1 MRPLELLLEGFTSF
15 RREQRLDFSELD
27 LFAITGATG
36 AGKSS
41 LLDAMTYALFGSTT
55 RSGKQVSDL
64 ASQGCENLKVQL
76 RFAVGSAQ
84 YRVTRRW
91 RFRPKSPEN
100 KVILESWQNGEWE
113 TLGTSIV
120 AVQNTI
126 EQILQMDFDTFTRA
140 IILPQGK
147 FDEFIKG
154 DASKRREILRQLAG
168 FEIFEQMRKEANEL
182 AKLLKQER
190 EMVERQLAELSAPAA
205 DEVTQR
211 RSQLLTLEQELPE
224 FDRAIVKAQKAL
236 DEDEQLF
243 LQITRWQVLQQ
254 ELAKLNADSVQLT
267 ILAQRLEKAQAANH
281 LQGDWALVRSAR
293 SQYETAET
301 AAKLARERLIKARSE
316 LAVEQQQFDVAKDN
330 EEALSAQIKT
340 REDALAAAKVY
351 EEQRTQLEAE
361 VALSQKIQQEKLRF
375 FQAAEKEQQ
384 AANTKIQTAGFLVTK
399 VAALLEQYSPGGQ
412 RLDKL
417 QQIAPLLMEFELI
430 SKQGKAQQKQLDKS
444 IAEKAKVQYN
454 YVQVA
459 TNLEVAKIRLNKCS
473 GELEVAEAAN
483 VEAARLESV
492 AAVRM
497 SLNSGDTCPVCG
509 GVHPES
515 NLLPLLPKSNIVDIA
530 GLRRKLVAA
539 NQAFQGVQIAVAE
552 GKSAVSSCDQKEL
565 EISQML
571 ELTANIVAE
580 LQQQITQILENSQW
594 EVLLLQQELTILKE
608 MDRQYR
614 ETEQQFQLVSL
625 EYDNCQEKFNFAA
638 VIQAAKQQEYQDAIG
653 ESDRRQQQ
661 LQSCVNALYQI
672 TEYQP
677 YVNLAK
683 ALEQDK
689 RDLANLLKVAEKSYQ
704 TAQNTVIQAAEREQ
718 QAGEVFAQAQAHK
731 QRLNLDW
738 FAKLTAADFTEETF
752 LAAVAP
758 VKEQSQWENA
768 IRSVRESKIQLETRV
783 KDLSEAIAD
792 RTIDEDTLAQV
803 RSSVRASLTAKHT
816 AQENLKQANNNR
828 AELLAWI
835 QVAAQTLEQAER
847 LSQQITNFAEQEQTY
862 HTLAQNLKSNE
873 FQSYILEHLEAEL
886 VGSATLILQEL
897 TDNRYKLR
905 NQDGEYWVADNWN
918 GGEARRVRT
927 LSGGETFATSL
938 SMALALSEK
947 LSQGTQLGSLFLD
960 EGFGTLD
967 AETLESVTQILESLR
982 QRERLIGVIT
992 HVQGLGERLPAQVKV
1007 FKSPQGSRI
1016 EVERV

>member
-15 RREQRLDFSELD
+15 RREQRLDFSQLD

-41 LLDAMTYALFGSTT
+41 LLDAMTYALFGTT
-55 RSGKQVSDL
+55 NRSGKQVADL
-64 ASQGCENLKVQL
+64 VSQGSENLKVQL
-76 RFAVGSAQ
+76 RFSVGSAQ

-100 KVILESWQNGEWE
+100 KVILECWQDGNWE

-126 EQILQMDFDTFTRA
+126 EQILGMDFDTFTRA

-154 DASKRREILRQLAG
+154 DTSKRREILRQLAG
-168 FEIFEQMRKEANEL
+168 FEIFEQMRKEANDL

-205 DEVTQR
+205 NEVELK
-211 RSQLLTLEQELPE
+211 RSQLWILEQQLPQFE
-224 FDRAIVKAQKAL
+224 RAVMEAQKAV
-236 DEDEQLF
+236 DEEEQLF
-243 LQITRWQVLQQ
+243 FQITRWQELQQ
-254 ELAKLNADSVQLT
+254 ELAQLNASSAEIT
-267 ILAQRLEKAQAANH
+267 ILAQRLERAQAANH
-281 LQGDWALVRSAR
+281 LQGDWALLRSAR
-293 SQYETAET
+293 SQYETAES
-301 AAKLARERLIKARSE
+301 AALSARERLTKARSE
-316 LAVEQQQFDVAKDN
+316 LATEQQQFEAAKAKS
-330 EEALSAQIKT
+330 EVLAPQIKA

-351 EEQRTQLEAE
+351 EEQRTQLEKE
-361 VALSQKIQQEKLRF
+361 VALAQKNQQEKLRF
-375 FQAAEKEQQ
+375 LQVADKELQ
-384 AANTKIQTAGFLVTK
+384 AANTKIQAAGFRVTQ
-399 VAALLEQYSPGGQ
+399 VAAMLEKYSPGGK
-412 RLDKL
+412 RFEKL
-417 QQIAPLLMEFELI
+417 QEVAPLLMELQLI
-430 SKQGKAQQKQLDKS
+430 AKQVKTQREQLNKS
-444 IAEKAKVQYN
+444 VAEKASAEQN

-459 TNLEVAKIRLNKCS
+459 TNLAAAEIRLKECS
-473 GELEVAEAAN
+473 AELEAVETAN
-483 VEAARLESV
+483 AEAARLESV

-497 SLNSGDTCPVCG
+497 SLNAGDTCPVCG

-515 NLLPLLPKSNIVDIA
+515 DLLPALPISKIVDVA
-530 GLRRKLVAA
+530 GLRRKVAAA
-539 NQAFQGVQIAVAE
+539 NQVLQTAQMAVAE
-552 GKSAVSSCDQKEL
+552 GKSAVFACEQKQS
-565 EISQML
+565 EIALAL
-571 ELTANIVAE
+571 ELTEKRVAQ
-580 LQQQITQILENSQW
+580 LQQQITQVLENPQW
-594 EVLLLQQELTILKE
+594 EVLQLQQELVILADS
-608 MDRQYR
+608 DRQYR
-614 ETEQQFQLVSL
+614 ETEQQFQLASF
-625 EYDNCQEKFNFAA
+625 EYNNYEQRFNFAA
-638 VIQAAKQQEYQDAIG
+638 TTQAAKQQEYQDAIA
-653 ESDRRQQQ
+653 ESDRRKQQ

-677 YVNLAK
+677 YANLAK
-683 ALEQDK
+683 ALAEDK
-689 RDLANLLKVAEKSYQ
+689 QELANLLKTSEKSYQ
-704 TAQNTVIQAAEREQ
+704 TAQNTAIQAAEREQ
-718 QAGEVFAQAQAHK
+718 QAGEVFARAQASK
-731 QRLNLDW
+731 QQLNQDW
-738 FAKLTAADFTEETF
+738 LAKLTAADFTEETF

-758 VKEQSQWENA
+758 VSEQSQWENA
-768 IRSVRESKIQLETRV
+768 IRCVRESKIQLETRA
-783 KDLSEAIAD
+783 KDLQEAIAG
-792 RTIDEDTLAQV
+792 RTTDEDTLAQV
-803 RSSVRASLTAKHT
+803 RSAKHA
-816 AQENLKQANNNR
+816 AQEKFKQANNNR

-847 LSQQITNFAEQEQTY
+847 LSQQITNFTEQEQTY

-897 TDNRYKLR
+897 TENRYKLK

-947 LSQGTQLGSLFLD
+947 LSQGAQLGSLFLD

-992 HVQGLGERLPAQVKV
+992 HVRGLGERLPAQVKV

-1016 EVERV
+1016 EIERV

>member
-15 RREQRLDFSELD
+15 RREQRLDFSQLD

-41 LLDAMTYALFGSTT
+41 LLDAMTYALFGTT
-55 RSGKQVSDL
+55 NRSGKQVADL
-64 ASQGCENLKVQL
+64 VSQGSENLKVQL
-76 RFAVGSAQ
+76 RFAVGLAQ

-100 KVILESWQNGEWE
+100 KVILESWQNGTWE

-126 EQILQMDFDTFTRA
+126 EQILGMDFDTFTRA

-154 DASKRREILRQLAG
+154 DTSKRREILRQLAG

-205 DEVTQR
+205 DEVELK
-211 RSQLLTLEQELPE
+211 RSQLWILEQQLPQFE
-224 FDRAIVKAQKAL
+224 RAVMEAQKAV
-236 DEDEQLF
+236 DEEEQLF
-243 LQITRWQVLQQ
+243 SQITRWQELQQ
-254 ELAKLNADSVQLT
+254 ELAKLNANSAEIA
-267 ILAQRLEKAQAANH
+267 ILAQRLERAQAANH

-293 SQYETAET
+293 SQHKTAES
-301 AAKLARERLIKARSE
+301 AALSARERLTKARSE
-316 LAVEQQQFDVAKDN
+316 QATEQQQFEAAKAKF
-330 EEALSAQIKT
+330 EVLAPQIKA

-351 EEQRTQLEAE
+351 EEQRTQLDKE
-361 VALSQKIQQEKLRF
+361 VALAQNNQQEKLRF
-375 FQAAEKEQQ
+375 LQVADKELH
-384 AANTKIQTAGFLVTK
+384 AANTKIQVAGFRVTQ
-399 VAALLEQYSPGGQ
+399 VAAMLENYSPGGK
-412 RLDKL
+412 RFEKL
-417 QQIAPLLMEFELI
+417 QEVAPLLMELQLI
-430 SKQGKAQQKQLDKS
+430 AKQVKTQREQLNKS
-444 IAEKAKVQYN
+444 VAEKGMAEQN

-459 TNLEVAKIRLNKCS
+459 TNLAAAEIRLKECS
-473 GELEVAEAAN
+473 AELEAVETAN
-483 VEAARLESV
+483 AEAARLESV

-497 SLNSGDTCPVCG
+497 SLNAGDNCPVCG

-515 NLLPLLPKSNIVDIA
+515 DLLPALPISKIVDVA
-530 GLRRKLVAA
+530 GLRRKVAAA
-539 NQAFQGVQIAVAE
+539 NQVLPTAQMAVAE
-552 GKSAVSSCDQKEL
+552 AKSAVSACEQKQS
-565 EISQML
+565 EIALAL
-571 ELTANIVAE
+571 ELTEKRVAQ
-580 LQQQITQILENSQW
+580 LQQQITQVLENPQW
-594 EVLLLQQELTILKE
+594 EVLQLQQELVILADS
-608 MDRQYR
+608 DRQYR
-614 ETEQQFQLVSL
+614 ETEQQFQLASL
-625 EYDNCQEKFNFAA
+625 EYNNYEQRFNFAVTA
-638 VIQAAKQQEYQDAIG
+638 QAAKQQEYQDAIA
-653 ESDRRQQQ
+653 ESDRRKQQ

-677 YVNLAK
+677 YANLAK
-683 ALEQDK
+683 ALAEDK
-689 RDLANLLKVAEKSYQ
+689 QKLANLLTTAEKSYQ
-704 TAQNTVIQAAEREQ
+704 TAQNTAIQAAEREQ
-718 QAGEVFAQAQAHK
+718 QAGEVFARAQASK
-731 QRLNLDW
+731 QQLNQDW
-738 FAKLTAADFTEETF
+738 LAKLTAADFTEETF

-758 VKEQSQWENA
+758 VSEQSQWENA
-768 IRSVRESKIQLETRV
+768 IRSVRESKIQLETRA
-783 KDLSEAIAD
+783 KDLGEAIAG
-792 RTIDEDTLAQV
+792 RTTDEDTLAQV
-803 RSSVRASLTAKHT
+803 RSAKHT
-816 AQENLKQANNNR
+816 AQENFKQANNNR
-828 AELLAWI
+828 AELLVWI

-847 LSQQITNFAEQEQTY
+847 LSQQITNFTEQEQTY

-897 TDNRYKLR
+897 TENRYKLK
-905 NQDGEYWVADNWN
+905 NQDGEYWVTDNWN

-947 LSQGTQLGSLFLD
+947 LSQGAQLGSLFLD

-992 HVQGLGERLPAQVKV
+992 HVRGLGERLPAQVKV

>member
-1 MRPLELLLEGFTSF
+1 MRPLELCLEGFTSF

-41 LLDAMTYALFGSTT
+41 LLDAMTYALFGTTT

-64 ASQGCENLKVQL
+64 ASQGSENLKVQL

-100 KVILESWQNGEWE
+100 KVILESWQNGIWE
-113 TLGTSIV
+113 TVGTSIV

-126 EQILQMDFDTFTRA
+126 EQILGMDFDTFTRA

-190 EMVERQLAELSAPAA
+190 EMVERQLAELSAPTA
-205 DEVTQR
+205 DEVSQK
-211 RSQLLTLEQELPE
+211 RSQLVTLEQQLPE
-224 FDRAIVKAQKAL
+224 FDRAIIKAQKAL
-236 DEDEQLF
+236 DEEEQLF
-243 LQITRWQVLQQ
+243 SQLARWIELQQ
-254 ELAKLNADSVQLT
+254 ELAKLNASSAEMT
-267 ILAQRLEKAQAANH
+267 ILAQRLERAQAANH

-301 AAKLARERLIKARSE
+301 AAVAARERSIKAHSE
-316 LAVEQQQFDVAKDN
+316 LAVEQQLLDAAKGKS
-330 EEALSAQIKT
+330 EALTPQIKA

-351 EEQRTQLEAE
+351 EEQRAQLETE
-361 VALSQKIQQEKLRF
+361 VALAQKTQQEKIRLLQAADKEVQAANNK
-375 FQAAEKEQQ
+375 FQAA
-384 AANTKIQTAGFLVTK
+384 GFRVTQ
-399 VAALLEQYSPGGQ
+399 VAAMLQQYSPGGK
-412 RLDKL
+412 RLEQL
-417 QQIAPLLMEFELI
+417 QQIAPLLMEFQLVA
-430 SKQGKAQQKQLDKS
+430 KQEKTQQQQLDRS
-444 IAEKAKVQYN
+444 IAEKERTQQN
-454 YVQVA
+454 YVEVT
-459 TNLEVAKIRLNKCS
+459 TNLEAAQIKLKKC
-473 GELEVAEAAN
+473 GDDLEVAETAN
-483 VEAARLESV
+483 TEAARLESV

-497 SLNSGDTCPVCG
+497 SLNAGDMCPVCG

-515 NLLPLLPKSNIVDIA
+515 ARLPPLPSSNMVDIA
-530 GLRRKLVAA
+530 GLRRKLVTA
-539 NQAFQGVQIAVAE
+539 NQVFQAAQMVAAE
-552 GKSAVSSCDQKEL
+552 GRSAVSSCQQKEL
-565 EISQML
+565 EIAQLL
-571 ELTANIVAE
+571 ELTAHRVAD
-580 LQQQITQILENSQW
+580 LQQQITQVLENPQW
-594 EVLLLQQELTILKE
+594 EVLRLQQELAMLKE
-608 MDRQYR
+608 IDRQYR
-614 ETEQQFQLVSL
+614 ETEQQFQLASL
-625 EYDNCQEKFNFAA
+625 EYDNFQQRFNFAA
-638 VIQAAKQQEYQDAIG
+638 ATQAAKQQEYQDAIA

-677 YVNLAK
+677 YANLVK

-689 RDLANLLKVAEKSYQ
+689 KDSANLLKVAETSYQ
-704 TAQNTVIQAAEREQ
+704 TAQNTAIQAAEREQ
-718 QAGEVFAQAQAHK
+718 QAGEVLALTTARK
-731 QRLNLDW
+731 QQLNLD
-738 FAKLTAADFTEETF
+738 FSAKLTAADFTEEAF
-752 LAAVAP
+752 LAAV
-758 VKEQSQWENA
+758 VTVEKQSEWENT
-768 IRSVRESKIQLETRV
+768 IRCVRESKIQLETRA
-783 KDLSEAIAD
+783 KDLSEAIAG
-792 RTIDEDTLAQV
+792 RTTDEHNLA
-803 RSSVRASLTAKHT
+803 RSRSAKHT
-816 AQENLKQANNNR
+816 AQENLKQANNQR

-835 QVAAQTLEQAER
+835 QVAAQNLEQADR
-847 LSQQITNFAEQEQTY
+847 LSQQITNFTEQEQTY

-897 TDNRYKLR
+897 TENRYKLK
-905 NQDGEYWVADNWN
+905 NQEGEYWVTDNWN

-967 AETLESVTQILESLR
+967 SETLETVTQILESLR

-992 HVQGLGERLPAQVKV
+992 HVRGLGERLPAQVKV

-1016 EVERV
+1016 EIERL

>member
-41 LLDAMTYALFGSTT
+41 LLDAMTYALFGTTT
-55 RSGKQVSDL
+55 RSGKQVGDL
-64 ASQGCENLKVQL
+64 ASQGSENLKVQL
-76 RFAVGSAQ
+76 RFTVGLAQ

-100 KVILESWQNGEWE
+100 KVILETWQNGDWE

-126 EQILQMDFDTFTRA
+126 EQILGMDFDTFTRA

-154 DASKRREILRQLAG
+154 DTSKRREILRQLAG
-168 FEIFEQMRKEANEL
+168 FEIFEQMRKEANDL

-190 EMVERQLAELSAPAA
+190 EMVERQLAELSAPSKA
-205 DEVTQR
+205 EVELK
-211 RSQLLTLEQELPE
+211 RSQLWILEQQLPE
-224 FDRAIVKAQKAL
+224 FDRAVVQAQKAV
-236 DEDEQLF
+236 DEEEQLF
-243 LQITRWQVLQQ
+243 SQITRWQELEQD
-254 ELAKLNADSVQLT
+254 LAKLNANSSEIA
-267 ILAQRLEKAQAANH
+267 ILAQRLAKAQAANH
-281 LQGDWALVRSAR
+281 LQGDWALVRAAR
-293 SQYETAET
+293 SQHETAES
-301 AAKLARERLIKARSE
+301 AALLSREQLIKARSE
-316 LAVEQQQFDVAKDN
+316 LATEQQKLDAVRAKS
-330 EEALSAQIKT
+330 EELAPQIKA

-351 EEQRTQLEAE
+351 EEQRAQLEKE
-361 VALSQKIQQEKLRF
+361 VAIAQKNQQEKLRF
-375 FQAAEKEQQ
+375 FQAADKELQ
-384 AANTKIQTAGFLVTK
+384 AANTKIQAAGFRVTRA
-399 VAALLEQYSPGGQ
+399 AALLEQYAPGGD
-412 RLDKL
+412 RLEQL
-417 QQIAPLLMEFELI
+417 QQIAPLLMEIQLIINQGQTQHEELKKALE
-430 SKQGKAQQKQLDKS
+430 SKEIAQQ
-444 IAEKAKVQYN
+444 N
-454 YVQVA
+454 YVGVA
-459 TNLEVAKIRLNKCS
+459 TKLAGAQISLKECEA
-473 GELEVAEAAN
+473 ELEYAQAAN
-483 VEAARLESV
+483 AEAARLESV

-515 NLLPLLPKSNIVDIA
+515 DLLPALPSSKIVDVAI
-530 GLRRKLVAA
+530 LRRNVAAA
-539 NQAFQGVQIAVAE
+539 NQFFQAAQMAVAE
-552 GKSAVSSCDQKEL
+552 GKSAVSACEQKQS
-565 EISQML
+565 EIAKTLQ
-571 ELTANIVAE
+571 LTANKVAQ
-580 LQQQITQILENSQW
+580 LQQQITLVLQTREW
-594 EVLLLQQELTILKE
+594 EVLQLQQELVILADS
-608 MDRQYR
+608 DRQYR
-614 ETEQQFQLVSL
+614 ETEQQFQLASL
-625 EYDNCQEKFNFAA
+625 EYNNYEQRFNFAA
-638 VIQAAKQQEYQDAIG
+638 AAKAAKHQEYQDAIA

-677 YVNLAK
+677 YANLAK
-683 ALEQDK
+683 ALAEGKQE
-689 RDLANLLKVAEKSYQ
+689 LENWLKVAEQSYQ
-704 TAQNTVIQAAEREQ
+704 SAQNTAIQAAEREQ
-718 QAGEVFAQAQAHK
+718 QAGEVYARAQASK
-731 QRLNLDW
+731 QQLNQDW
-738 FAKLTAADFTEETF
+738 LAKLTAADFTEETF

-758 VKEQSQWENA
+758 VSEQSQWEKA
-768 IRSVRESKIQLETRV
+768 IRSVRESKIQLETRA
-783 KDLSEAIAD
+783 KDLSEAIAG
-792 RTIDEDTLAQV
+792 RTTDENNLARV
-803 RSSVRASLTAKHT
+803 RSAKHA
-816 AQENLKQANNNR
+816 AQENFKQANNSR
-828 AELLAWI
+828 AELLVWI

-847 LSQQITNFAEQEQTY
+847 LSQQITNFTEQEQTY

-897 TDNRYKLR
+897 TDNRYKLK
-905 NQDGEYWVADNWN
+905 NQDGEYWVTDNWN

-992 HVQGLGERLPAQVKV
+992 HVRGLGERLPAQVKV

-1016 EVERV
+1016 EVERA

>member
-1 MRPLELLLEGFTSF
+1 MRPLELCLEGFTSF
-15 RREQRLDFSELD
+15 RQEQRLDFSELD

-41 LLDAMTYALFGSTT
+41 LLDAMTYALFGTTT

-64 ASQGCENLKVQL
+64 ASQGSENLKVQL

-100 KVILESWQNGEWE
+100 KVILESWQNGIWE
-113 TLGTSIV
+113 TVGTSIV

-126 EQILQMDFDTFTRA
+126 EQILGMDFDTFTRA

-190 EMVERQLAELSAPAA
+190 EMVERQLAELSAPTA
-205 DEVTQR
+205 DEVAQR
-211 RSQLLTLEQELPE
+211 RSQLVILEQQLPE

-236 DEDEQLF
+236 DEEEQLF
-243 LQITRWQVLQQ
+243 SQIARWIELQQ
-254 ELAKLNADSVQLT
+254 ELAKLNASSAEAT
-267 ILAQRLEKAQAANH
+267 ILAKRLERAQAANY

-293 SQYETAET
+293 SQYEIAEN
-301 AAKLARERLIKARSE
+301 AATVARERLIKAHSE
-316 LAVEQQQFDVAKDN
+316 LAVEQQLFDAAKAKS
-330 EEALSAQIKT
+330 EALAPQIKA

-351 EEQRTQLEAE
+351 EEQRAQLEKE
-361 VALSQKIQQEKLRF
+361 VALAQKIQQEKIRF
-375 FQAAEKEQQ
+375 FQAADKELQ
-384 AANTKIQTAGFLVTK
+384 AANNKFQSAGFRVTQ
-399 VAALLEQYSPGGQ
+399 VAAMLQQYSPGGK
-412 RLDKL
+412 RLEQL
-417 QQIAPLLMEFELI
+417 QQIEPLLMEFQLVA
-430 SKQGKAQQKQLDKS
+430 KQGKTQQQQLDKS
-444 IAEKAKVQYN
+444 IADRERVQHN
-454 YVQVA
+454 YVEVT
-459 TNLEVAKIRLNKCS
+459 TNLEVAQIKLKKCS
-473 GELEVAEAAN
+473 EELEAAETTN

-492 AAVRM
+492 SAVRM

-515 NLLPLLPKSNIVDIA
+515 DRLPPLPSSNIVDVA
-530 GLRRKLVAA
+530 DFRRKLTIATQVLQAAQIVA
-539 NQAFQGVQIAVAE
+539 AE
-552 GKSAVSSCDQKEL
+552 GKGAVLSCREKEL
-565 EISQML
+565 EIGRML
-571 ELTANIVAE
+571 ELTGGKIAE
-580 LQQQITQILENSQW
+580 LHQQITGILEETPQW
-594 EVLLLQQELTILKE
+594 EVLQLQQELTMLKE
-608 MDRQYR
+608 IDRQYR
-614 ETEQQFQLVSL
+614 ETEQQFQLASL
-625 EYDNCQEKFNFAA
+625 EYENFQQRFNFAVA
-638 VIQAAKQQEYQDAIG
+638 IQAAKQQEYQDAIA

-661 LQSCVNALYQI
+661 LQSCVNSLYQI

-677 YVNLAK
+677 YANLAK

-689 RDLANLLKVAEKSYQ
+689 QDLGNLLKVAEKSYQ
-704 TAQNTVIQAAEREQ
+704 TVLNTAIKAAEREQ
-718 QAGEVFAQAQAHK
+718 QAGEVFAQTAAHK
-731 QRLNLDW
+731 QQLNLD
-738 FAKLTAADFTEETF
+738 FSAKLIAADFTEETF
-752 LAAVAP
+752 LAAV
-758 VKEQSQWENA
+758 VTVEKQSEWETA
-768 IRSVRESKIQLETRV
+768 IRCVRESKIQLETRE
-783 KDLSEAIAD
+783 KDLSEAIAG
-792 RTIDEDTLAQV
+792 RTTNEQNLAQAV
-803 RSSVRASLTAKHT
+803 IAKHT
-816 AQENLKQANNNR
+816 AQANLKQANNQR

-835 QVAAQTLEQAER
+835 QVAAQNLEQAER
-847 LSQQITNFAEQEQTY
+847 LSQQITNFTEQEQIY

-897 TDNRYKLR
+897 TENRYKLK
-905 NQDGEYWVADNWN
+905 NQEGEYWVTDNWN

-947 LSQGTQLGSLFLD
+947 LSQGAHLGSLFLD

-967 AETLESVTQILESLR
+967 TETLESVTQILESLR

-992 HVQGLGERLPAQVKV
+992 HVRGLGERLPAQVKV
-1007 FKSPQGSRI
+1007 IKSPQGSRI
-1016 EVERV
+1016 EVERL

>member
-1 MRPLELLLEGFTSF
+1 MRPLELCLEGFTSF
-15 RREQRLDFSELD
+15 RQEQRLDFSELD

-41 LLDAMTYALFGSTT
+41 LLDAMTYALFGTTT

-64 ASQGCENLKVQL
+64 ASQGSENLKVQL
-76 RFAVGSAQ
+76 RFTVGSAQ

-100 KVILESWQNGEWE
+100 KVILESWQNGVWE

-126 EQILQMDFDTFTRA
+126 EQILGMDFDTFTRA

-168 FEIFEQMRKEANEL
+168 FEIFEQMRKEANDL

-190 EMVERQLAELSAPAA
+190 EMVERQLAELSAPQA
-205 DEVTQR
+205 DEVSQR
-211 RSQLLTLEQELPE
+211 RSQLVTLEQQLPE
-224 FDRAIVKAQKAL
+224 FDRAIVQAQKAL
-236 DEDEQLF
+236 DQEEQLF
-243 LQITRWQVLQQ
+243 SQLVRWQELQQ
-254 ELAKLNADSVQLT
+254 ELAKLNANSADIT
-267 ILAQRLEKAQAANH
+267 ILAQRLERAQAANH

-293 SQYETAET
+293 SQYETAES
-301 AAKLARERLIKARSE
+301 AATVARGRSIKAHSE
-316 LAVEQQQFDVAKDN
+316 LAAEQQLLDAAKAKL
-330 EEALSAQIKT
+330 EALAPQIKA

-351 EEQRTQLEAE
+351 EEQRAQLEAE
-361 VALSQKIQQEKLRF
+361 VAIAQKTQQEKIRLLQAADKEVQAANNK
-375 FQAAEKEQQ
+375 FQAA
-384 AANTKIQTAGFLVTK
+384 GFRVTQ
-399 VAALLEQYSPGGQ
+399 VAAMLQQYSPGGK
-412 RLDKL
+412 RLEQL
-417 QQIAPLLMEFELI
+417 QQISPLLMEFQLVA
-430 SKQGKAQQKQLDKS
+430 KQEKTQQQQLDRS
-444 IAEKAKVQYN
+444 IAEKERTQQN
-454 YVQVA
+454 YVEVT
-459 TNLEVAKIRLNKCS
+459 TNLEAAQIKLKKC
-473 GELEVAEAAN
+473 GDDLEVAETAN
-483 VEAARLESV
+483 TEAARLESV

-497 SLNSGDTCPVCG
+497 SLNSGDMCPVCG

-515 NLLPLLPKSNIVDIA
+515 DLLPPLPSSNMVDIA
-530 GLRRKLVAA
+530 GLRRKLVTA
-539 NQAFQGVQIAVAE
+539 NQVFQAAQMVAAE
-552 GKSAVSSCDQKEL
+552 GRSAVSSCQQKEL
-565 EISQML
+565 EIAHLL
-571 ELTANIVAE
+571 ELTAHRVAD

-594 EVLLLQQELTILKE
+594 EVLRLQQELTMLKE
-608 MDRQYR
+608 IDRQYR
-614 ETEQQFQLVSL
+614 ETEQQFQLASL
-625 EYDNCQEKFNFAA
+625 EYENFQQRFNFAA
-638 VIQAAKQQEYQDAIG
+638 ATQAAKQQEYQDAIA

-677 YVNLAK
+677 YANLAK
-683 ALEQDK
+683 ALEADK
-689 RDLANLLKVAEKSYQ
+689 QNLANLLKTAEKSYQ
-704 TAQNTVIQAAEREQ
+704 TAQNTAIQAAEREQ
-718 QAGEVFAQAQAHK
+718 QAGEVFALAATDK
-731 QRLNLDW
+731 QQLDLDLS
-738 FAKLTAADFTEETF
+738 AKLTATDFTEEAF
-752 LAAVAP
+752 LAAV
-758 VKEQSQWENA
+758 VTVEKQSEWETA
-768 IRSVRESKIQLETRV
+768 IRCVRESKIQLETRA
-783 KDLSEAIAD
+783 KDLSGAIAG
-792 RTIDEDTLAQV
+792 RTTDENNLAQV
-803 RSSVRASLTAKHT
+803 RAAKHT
-816 AQENLKQANNNR
+816 AQENLKQANNHR

-835 QVAAQTLEQAER
+835 QVAAQNLEQAER
-847 LSQQITNFAEQEQTY
+847 LSQQITNFTEQEQTY

-905 NQDGEYWVADNWN
+905 NQDGEYWVTDNWN

-967 AETLESVTQILESLR
+967 SETLETVTQILESLR

-992 HVQGLGERLPAQVKV
+992 HVRALGERLPAQVKV

-1016 EVERV
+1016 EIEKV

>member
-15 RREQRLDFSELD
+15 RREQRLDFSQLD

-41 LLDAMTYALFGSTT
+41 LLDAMTYALFGTTT
-55 RSGKQVSDL
+55 RSGKQVGDL
-64 ASQGCENLKVQL
+64 ASQGSKNLKVQL
-76 RFAVGSAQ
+76 RFTVGSAQ
-84 YRVTRRW
+84 YRVTRTW
-91 RFRPKSPEN
+91 RFRPKTPEN
-100 KVILESWQNGEWE
+100 KVILDCWQNGQWE

-126 EQILQMDFDTFTRA
+126 EQILGMDFDTFTRA

-190 EMVERQLAELSAPAA
+190 EMVERQLADLSAPTA
-205 DEVTQR
+205 DEVAGK
-211 RSQLLTLEQELPE
+211 RSQLGILEQQLPE
-224 FDRAIVKAQKAL
+224 FERAVMTAQKAL
-236 DEDEQLF
+236 DEEEQLF
-243 LQITRWQVLQQ
+243 LQIARWQELQQ
-254 ELAKLNADSVQLT
+254 KLAELNASSAEIE
-267 ILAQRLEKAQAANH
+267 ILAQRLERAQAANH

-293 SQYETAET
+293 SQNETAEK
-301 AAKLARERLIKARSE
+301 AAKSAREQLIKARCE
-316 LAVEQQQFDVAKDN
+316 LAAEQQQLDEAQAKA
-330 EEALSAQIKT
+330 EALAPQFKA

-351 EEQRTQLEAE
+351 EEQRTQLEKE
-361 VALSQKIQQEKLRF
+361 VAIAQKRQQEKLRF
-375 FQAAEKEQQ
+375 FQAAEKELQ
-384 AANTKIQTAGFLVTK
+384 ATNIQIQNAGFRVTR
-399 VAALLEQYSPGGQ
+399 AAVLLEQSSPGGK
-412 RLDKL
+412 RLEQL
-417 QQIAPLLMEFELI
+417 QEIAPLLVELQLI
-430 SKQGKAQQKQLDKS
+430 AKQGKSQQEMLGKSLAEKESAQQ
-444 IAEKAKVQYN
+444 N
-454 YVQVA
+454 YVEVV
-459 TNLEVAKIRLNKCS
+459 TNLTAAEIRLKECS
-473 GELEVAEAAN
+473 DELEAAETAN
-483 VEAARLESV
+483 AEAARLETV

-515 NLLPLLPKSNIVDIA
+515 DLLPPLPISKIVDVA
-530 GLRRKLVAA
+530 GLRRKLATA
-539 NQAFQGVQIAVAE
+539 NQFFQSAQMAVAE
-552 GKSAVSSCDQKEL
+552 GKSAVSSCEQKHS
-565 EISQML
+565 EIAQML
-571 ELTANIVAE
+571 ELTAKRVGE
-580 LQQQITQILENSQW
+580 LQHQISEILEEREW
-594 EVLLLQQELTILKE
+594 EVSQLQQELAILKE
-608 MDRQYR
+608 NDRQYR
-614 ETEQQFQLVSL
+614 EIEQQFQIASL
-625 EYDNCQEKFNFAA
+625 EYNNYEEKLNFAA
-638 VIQAAKQQEYQDAIG
+638 TTKAAKQQEYQEAIA

-677 YVNLAK
+677 YVNLAQ
-683 ALEQDK
+683 ALETDK
-689 RDLANLLKVAEKSYQ
+689 QELKDLLRIAEKSYRL
-704 TAQNTVIQAAEREQ
+704 AQNIAIQAAEREQ
-718 QAGEVFAQAQAHK
+718 QAGEFFARTQAEK
-731 QRLNLDW
+731 QQLNLDW
-738 FAKLTAADFTEETF
+738 LAKLTAADFTEETF
-752 LAAVAP
+752 LAAVTL
-758 VKEQSQWENA
+758 VNEQLQWENA
-768 IRSVRESKIQLETRV
+768 IRSVRESKIQLETRA
-783 KDLSEAIAD
+783 KDLSEAIAG
-792 RTIDEDTLAQV
+792 RTTDEDTLAQV
-803 RSSVRASLTAKHT
+803 RSAKQT

-828 AELLAWI
+828 TELLAWV
-835 QVAAQTLEQAER
+835 QVAAQTLEQSER

-886 VGSATLILQEL
+886 VGSATVILQEL
-897 TDNRYKLR
+897 TDNRYQLK
-905 NQDGEYWVADNWN
+905 NQEGEYWVTDNWN

-947 LSQGTQLGSLFLD
+947 LSQGAQLGSLFLD

-992 HVQGLGERLPAQVKV
+992 HVRGLGERLPAQVKV

-1016 EVERV
+1016 EVEKV